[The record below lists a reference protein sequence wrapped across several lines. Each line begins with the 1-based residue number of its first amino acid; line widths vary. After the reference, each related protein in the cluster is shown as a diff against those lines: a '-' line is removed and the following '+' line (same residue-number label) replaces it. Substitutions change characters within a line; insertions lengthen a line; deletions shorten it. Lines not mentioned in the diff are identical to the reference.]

1 MSIYIDEKTTVTQ
14 IPFPAAIL
22 AGDWGGTVIAI
33 CSSGCKSRERHE
45 EIVEEEIVKQIHE
58 FNSTHH
64 HTTSLRLDKKELV
77 VAYDCTETYMTLVQ
91 FYVRDSY

>member
-22 AGDWGGTVIAI
+22 AGDWGGIVIAI
-33 CSSGCKSRERHE
+33 CSSGCESRERHE
-45 EIVEEEIVKQIHE
+45 EIVEKEITKQIHE

-64 HTTSLRLDKKELV
+64 HTTSLRLYKKELV
-77 VAYDCTETYMTLVQ
+77 VAFDITETYMTLVQ
-91 FYVRDSY
+91 FSARDSY